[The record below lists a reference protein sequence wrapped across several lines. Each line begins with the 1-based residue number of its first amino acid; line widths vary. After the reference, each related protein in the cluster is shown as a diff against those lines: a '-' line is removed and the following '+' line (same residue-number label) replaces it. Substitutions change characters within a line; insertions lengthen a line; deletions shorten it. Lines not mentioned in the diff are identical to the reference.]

1 MSSLSRILVIPF
13 LLSTAVTIHCMAQ
26 QNLAEKLGFEKDAI
40 LLIVHADDIGVSQS
54 VNAATIE
61 AFEQGGIT
69 SGSIMI
75 PCPWANDFATYYR
88 EHPDLDVGIHITLTS
103 EWQNY
108 KWGGVLPSTEIPS
121 LLDSM
126 NYFYS
131 TEEEVAMH
139 TDVLEVEKEVR
150 AQIERALILGIQPTH
165 LDTHMGTMGVKPEL
179 IELYLKLGKVYGLPV
194 MIPREWIHFM
204 PDEVKSSVASEY
216 ILVDG
221 FYEMYHEPEGMSWEE
236 AYGSMI
242 ETMQPG
248 LNQMIVH
255 LAHDNAE
262 MRAVTINHP
271 DYGAVWRQNDL
282 DFVTGDAF
290 RKMIRERQIHLI
302 TWKDIKS
309 VM

>member
-1 MSSLSRILVIPF
+1 MG
-13 LLSTAVTIHCMAQ
+13 
-26 QNLAEKLGFEKDAI
+26 NLCW
-40 LLIVHADDIGVSQS
+40 
-54 VNAATIE
+54 T
-61 AFEQGGIT
+61 
-69 SGSIMI
+69 
-75 PCPWANDFATYYR
+75 C
-88 EHPDLDVGIHITLTS
+88 
-103 EWQNY
+103 
-108 KWGGVLPSTEIPS
+108 
-121 LLDSM
+121 
-126 NYFYS
+126 
-131 TEEEVAMH
+131 
-139 TDVLEVEKEVR
+139 
-150 AQIERALILGIQPTH
+150 
-165 LDTHMGTMGVKPEL
+165 
-179 IELYLKLGKVYGLPV
+179 
-194 MIPREWIHFM
+194 
-204 PDEVKSSVASEY
+204 